1 MRNGL
6 FALLAA
12 NKGRGKFHAQATGQ
26 GEATIWLYDAIVR
39 DDYWGGV
46 SALTV
51 GKALA
56 EHRDKAVIHLRIDS
70 PGGDVFA
77 GRAMEQL
84 IKEHPG
90 KVIAHIDG
98 FAASAASYVALAA
111 AERII
116 SQGGQF
122 MIHRAWTMT
131 WGNEEDLTK
140 TAGLLRSLDET
151 LVATYADRTGQTPE
165 QLRDW
170 LNAETWFNADQ
181 ALEYGFATAIAGS
194 DAGSAA
200 GQQSAA
206 ASASMR
212 PRAWDLSAYARAPQP
227 AAPANEITD
236 DLTARQAALYDA
248 VEKIAE
254 DFGPFDTGTGP
265 TGAHYVSAA
274 DNPFKAQGI
283 TCANCALYAGPRA
296 CEIVSGDIDPAAA
309 CKFWIIPQRLLTAPD
324 NPNNPGNTF
333 DRAAAL
339 RRLEACTI
347 AYT

>member
-12 NKGRGKFHAQATGQ
+12 NKGRGKFHAQATAQ
-26 GEATIWLYDAIVR
+26 GEATLWLYDAIVR
-39 DDYWGGV
+39 DDYFGGV
-46 SALTV
+46 SALTI

-140 TAGLLRSLDET
+140 TAALLRSLDET
-151 LVATYADRTGQTPE
+151 LVATYAERTGQNPE
-165 QLRDW
+165 QLRNW
-170 LNAETWFNADQ
+170 LNAETWFTAEQ

-194 DAGSAA
+194 DAS
-200 GQQSAA
+200 QQSAA
-206 ASASMR
+206 ASASMQ

-248 VEKIAE
+248 FEKVAE
-254 DFGPFDTGTGP
+254 DFGPFDAGTGP
-265 TGAHYVSAA
+265 TGAHYVGAA
-274 DNPFKAQGI
+274 DNPFKPQGI

-309 CKFWIIPQRLLTAPD
+309 CKFWIIPERLLTATSAPAA
-324 NPNNPGNTF
+324 TF

-339 RRLEACTI
+339 RRLEACTV
-347 AYT
+347 AYTPS

>member
-12 NKGRGKFHAQATGQ
+12 NKGRGKFHAQATAQ
-26 GEATIWLYDAIVR
+26 GEATLWLYDTIVS

-46 SALTV
+46 SALTL
-51 GKALA
+51 GKQLA
-56 EHRDKAVIHLRIDS
+56 EYRDKAIIHLRINS

-77 GRAMEQL
+77 GRAMETL
-84 IKEHPG
+84 LAEHPA
-90 KVIAHIDG
+90 KIVTHIDG
-98 FAASAASYVALAA
+98 IAASAASYVALAGE
-111 AERII
+111 ERII
-116 SQGGQF
+116 SPGGMF
-122 MIHRAWTMT
+122 MIHKAWTLA
-131 WGNEEDLTK
+131 WGNADDIRK
-140 TAGLLRSLDET
+140 TAALLDQIDET
-151 LVATYADRTGQTPE
+151 LVATYAAKTGQTPD

-170 LNAETWFNADQ
+170 IAAETWFTAEQ
-181 ALEYGFATAIAGS
+181 SLEYGFATAIAGS
-194 DAGSAA
+194 DAG
-200 GQQSAA
+200 QQSAA
-206 ASASMR
+206 ASASMQ

-248 VEKIAE
+248 FEKVAE
-254 DFGPFDTGTGP
+254 DFGPFDAGTGP

-274 DNPFKAQGI
+274 DNPFKPQGI

-309 CKFWIIPQRLLTAPD
+309 CKFWIIPERLLTATSAPAA
-324 NPNNPGNTF
+324 TF

-339 RRLEACTI
+339 RRLEACTV
-347 AYT
+347 AYTPS